1 MIKKLRPSAR
11 LNSANSGPTEAPL
24 RLEDGILLHQQ
35 GRLDAAASIYSRIIH
50 ENPDNVDAS
59 YLLGLVY
66 LQSKNHN
73 LAVDFISKA
82 ISVDTNNHMYHCN
95 LGVAFKELGQ
105 LETAV
110 ACYERAINLSP
121 DYATAYSNLGAT
133 LKELGQFDAAIACC
147 DKAISLKPDYFQAY
161 CNRGNAL
168 NELNRFE
175 AALACHD
182 MAIKINSK
190 YAEAY
195 SNRGNSLQ
203 GLDRFDEAVASY
215 DLAIK
220 FKPDYHEAY
229 TNRGNALRELKRFSF
244 ALESYDFSISIK
256 PDYVDAHYNRAAL
269 LLLCGEFEA
278 GFKAYEWRMKS
289 TSVKL
294 GKENLPQPV
303 WLGAESLYGKKILLY
318 GEQGLGDTIQFCRY
332 VKSIAGLG
340 ARVLLEVPRPL
351 IGLLQELEGLSLLI
365 ERGKPLPDFDFHC
378 PLLSLPLAL
387 KTNLMSIPGQ
397 SAYLSPQVDRLAKW
411 YNYLGD
417 SGFKI
422 GIAWQ
427 GATGRVDL
435 GRSFPVCLFQKIASL
450 PGVRLIS
457 LQKNTGVDQLAV
469 LPEGLVIEVLP
480 AEFDSGPDAFLDS
493 AAIMKSLDLV
503 ITSDTAI
510 CHLAGALGVPT
521 WTALKYVPEWRW
533 LLDRPDSPWYPG
545 HRLFRQDRVGDWDP
559 VFDEIT
565 SALQDMLLLRGGNKL
580 TEP

>member
-1 MIKKLRPSAR
+1 MIKKLSPSAR
-11 LNSANSGPTEAPL
+11 LNATNSRPTEAPA

-66 LQSKNHN
+66 LQSKNHS

-82 ISVDTNNHMYHCN
+82 ISLNADNHMYHCN

-110 ACYERAINLSP
+110 ACYERAINLRP

-133 LKELGQFDAAIACC
+133 LKELGQFDAAVACC
-147 DKAISLKPDYFQAY
+147 DKAISLKPDYFEAY
-161 CNRGNAL
+161 SNRGNAL
-168 NELNRFE
+168 NELGRFE

-182 MAIKINSK
+182 IAIKINSK

-203 GLDRFDEAVASY
+203 GLSRFEEAVASY
-215 DLAIK
+215 DLSIK
-220 FKPDYHEAY
+220 LKPDYHEAY
-229 TNRGNALRELKRFSF
+229 TNRGNALRELKRFSV
-244 ALESYDFSISIK
+244 ALESYDISISIK
-256 PDYVDAHYNRAAL
+256 PDYVDANYSRAAL

-278 GFKAYEWRMKS
+278 GFKAYEWRLKS

-294 GKENLPQPV
+294 KKENLTQPG
-303 WLGAESLYGKKILLY
+303 WLGSESLYGKKILLY
-318 GEQGLGDTIQFCRY
+318 SEQGLGDTIQFCRY
-332 VKSIAGLG
+332 VKSVADLG
-340 ARVLLEVPRPL
+340 ARVLLEVPQSL

-365 ERGKPLPDFDFHC
+365 ERGQPLPDFDFHC

-387 KTNLMSIPGQ
+387 KTNLMTIPGQ
-397 SAYLSPQVDRLAKW
+397 SAYLAPRADRHAKW
-411 YNYLGD
+411 SKYLG
-417 SGFKI
+417 SGGFKI

-435 GRSFPVCLFQKIASL
+435 GRSFPVRLFHKISCL
-450 PGVRLIS
+450 PGARLIS
-457 LQKNTGVDQLAV
+457 LQKNTGVDQLAM
-469 LPEGLVIEVLP
+469 LPEGLTIEVLP
-480 AEFDSGPDAFLDS
+480 DEFDSGADAFLDS
-493 AAIMKSLDLV
+493 AAVMKSLDLV

-510 CHLAGALGVPT
+510 SHLAGALGVPT
-521 WTALKYVPEWRW
+521 WTALKSVPEWRW

-545 HRLFRQDRVGDWDP
+545 HRLFRQDRSGDWDP
-559 VFDEIT
+559 VFDEIA
-565 SALQDMLLLRGGNKL
+565 SALQELLLLRDGKKQVVS
-580 TEP
+580 